1 MKSVFNY
8 LVADEQTVYA
18 EATTR
23 QEARTFLKEVK
34 SSGNK
39 DVKIFREEY
48 VKISERQ
55 VR

>member
-39 DVKIFREEY
+39 HVKIFREEY

-55 VR
+55 IR